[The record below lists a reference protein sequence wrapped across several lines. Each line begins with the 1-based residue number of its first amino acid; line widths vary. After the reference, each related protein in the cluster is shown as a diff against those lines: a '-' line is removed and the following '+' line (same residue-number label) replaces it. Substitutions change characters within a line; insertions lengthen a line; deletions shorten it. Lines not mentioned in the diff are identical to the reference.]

1 MEIDF
6 SDFADPKNNN
16 LEIKNPPQNVDG
28 LVLQKKLRK
37 STFSNI
43 NDPNQ
48 KIELLRQSGQSGFL
62 PLNKQLSELKN
73 EEKNFH
79 VRNEILLAQ
88 GQLAGDEVVDELINL
103 LFSNIDLEIK
113 KKIIAILASTRPNK
127 EIIEALETILFWHLE
142 NELKLSALDALEKLH
157 SQISIFS
164 LEKLY
169 LEDNNL
175 QVKSKIIKLL
185 AKIDPAEAAEFLEK
199 QFNLQLEP
207 EILNE
212 YVDYFVQN
220 EKYGQIKK
228 LLEEFNN
235 LPEIIQKN
243 LIWSMA
249 AARKN
254 QYDLELIKFLLTQ
267 ELVEEILF
275 EAVLA
280 FNSFKVDQS
289 LPFLLKLLKGTNRSL
304 QLQAILAI
312 SNLRNPKAIPH
323 LRKRLKKELNP
334 EIRDELKKTLHFL
347 VIFS

>member
-37 STFSNI
+37 STFSKI

-164 LEKLY
+164 LEKP
-169 LEDNNL
+169 
-175 QVKSKIIKLL
+175 S
-185 AKIDPAEAAEFLEK
+185 P
-199 QFNLQLEP
+199 
-207 EILNE
+207 
-212 YVDYFVQN
+212 
-220 EKYGQIKK
+220 
-228 LLEEFNN
+228 
-235 LPEIIQKN
+235 
-243 LIWSMA
+243 
-249 AARKN
+249 
-254 QYDLELIKFLLTQ
+254 
-267 ELVEEILF
+267 
-275 EAVLA
+275 
-280 FNSFKVDQS
+280 
-289 LPFLLKLLKGTNRSL
+289 
-304 QLQAILAI
+304 
-312 SNLRNPKAIPH
+312 
-323 LRKRLKKELNP
+323 
-334 EIRDELKKTLHFL
+334 
-347 VIFS
+347 